1 MLKADKVTAFAIFAA
16 LTLAIAG
23 PVCAGS
29 GKAAVRASSVS
40 PAGTVAGPAG
50 TVAAPAS
57 SVGGPAGVQQL
68 AVARAN
74 NRQFYRPYYSPY
86 GYGYGG
92 GYGYGNQV
100 YLNPDEADW
109 AEQWRSLRDE
119 NNGPYARSTY
129 GNPQGEARMWEFPD
143 DGSTKPPANKP

>member
-1 MLKADKVTAFAIFAA
+1 MLKADKVTAFAMFAA
-16 LTLAIAG
+16 VTLAIAV

-40 PAGTVAGPAG
+40 PAGTVGSPAG

-57 SVGGPAGVQQL
+57 TVAGPAGVQQL
-68 AVARAN
+68 AAARAN
-74 NRQFYRPYYSPY
+74 NRRFFRPYSPY

-143 DGSTKPPANKP
+143 DASAPKPSK

>member
-1 MLKADKVTAFAIFAA
+1 MKPNKVIALAMFATV
-16 LTLAIAG
+16 TLAIAG

-29 GKAAVRASSVS
+29 GKAVARASSVRS
-40 PAGTVAGPAG
+40 EGTVANTPGSIAN
-50 TVAAPAS
+50 T
-57 SVGGPAGVQQL
+57 AGVGQQAAL
-68 AVARAN
+68 RAN
-74 NRQFYRPYYSPY
+74 NRRFYRPYYPNY
-86 GYGYGG
+86 GY

-109 AEQWRSLRDE
+109 AEQWGSLRDE

-143 DGSTKPPANKP
+143 DATAPKPASK